1 MSIKV
6 LPLNRWMKESKH
18 LHAVR
23 EETLAHY
30 TPTEPVFNRPGYY
43 KWKVFPKAAACWF
56 ELEDGR
62 AFPSRDLDF
71 DYQLEQLH
79 AEEYNARQVAAL
91 EAVVA
96 QRMATK
102 EQTRLLWKCREV
114 AHLRESLKYTGK
126 RRIAMRKKFE
136 SSRLKGT
143 HEPETSP
150 DRAGS

>member
-6 LPLNRWMKESKH
+6 LPLDRWMLESEH
-18 LHAVR
+18 FCDLR
-23 EETLAHY
+23 EDTLAHY
-30 TPTEPVFNRPGYY
+30 TPTKPVFNRPGYY

-62 AFPSRDLDF
+62 AFLCHDLDF
-71 DYQLEQLH
+71 DYRLDLLH
-79 AEEYNARQVAAL
+79 AEQYNARQVAAL

-96 QRMATK
+96 QRVATK
-102 EQTRLLWKCREV
+102 AQTRLLWKCREV
-114 AHLRESLKYTGK
+114 SHLRRISRDIGK
-126 RRIAMRKKFE
+126 RRVAMRKKFE
-136 SSRLKGT
+136 SSRLKGN